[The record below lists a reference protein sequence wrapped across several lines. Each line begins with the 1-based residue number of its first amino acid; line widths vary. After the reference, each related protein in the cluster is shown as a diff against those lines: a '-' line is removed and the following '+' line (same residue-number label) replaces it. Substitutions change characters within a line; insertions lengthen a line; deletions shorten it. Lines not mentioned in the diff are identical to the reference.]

1 MSRSEILINLSERER
16 RHFEFGQM
24 TLSRLLEQVRPII
37 NAAAKSNIRKP
48 AEVAIFLNRSA
59 IRTAC
64 GENWTQSLAKD
75 LLSLMYEGA
84 IRRPPIRTRP
94 KLPPKIRSEAE
105 QLTGKD
111 LTRIKGRLKKK
122 ASKRLE
128 AIQLANSRASTP
140 SPPLVESKKKALVLS
155 PADLKKNIAMLPSE
169 SAEALQN
176 RWLNCLRNHLKPE
189 SEFPRAYLNALMDAI
204 NQEWKR
210 RKLNTNSL
218 SGDEW
223 PTTHV
228 GLTTSSILSADW
240 PEEGILSFV
249 GYRVGKTNPTRPKE
263 LRKLILEGIFL
274 GEIPPIIP
282 RNLLSD
288 WGDPDTKKRL
298 LKIANVLAALTRN
311 AKRKR
316 QADMSIAIGHW
327 EDDLEYLRR
336 KFWLPNFSAWGASS
350 WPSA

>member
-1 MSRSEILINLSERER
+1 
-16 RHFEFGQM
+16 
-24 TLSRLLEQVRPII
+24 
-37 NAAAKSNIRKP
+37 
-48 AEVAIFLNRSA
+48 
-59 IRTAC
+59 
-64 GENWTQSLAKD
+64 
-75 LLSLMYEGA
+75 
-84 IRRPPIRTRP
+84 
-94 KLPPKIRSEAE
+94 
-105 QLTGKD
+105 
-111 LTRIKGRLKKK
+111 
-122 ASKRLE
+122 
-128 AIQLANSRASTP
+128 
-140 SPPLVESKKKALVLS
+140 
-155 PADLKKNIAMLPSE
+155 MLPSE

-176 RWLNCLRNHLKPE
+176 RWLNCLRNYLKPE

-210 RKLNTNSL
+210 RKLSISSL

-228 GLTTSSILSADW
+228 GLTGSSILSADW

-282 RNLLSD
+282 RNLLID
-288 WGDPDTKKRL
+288 WGEPGTKKRL

-316 QADMSIAIGHW
+316 QADMSIAISHW

-336 KFWLPNFSAWGASS
+336 KFWLPNFSALGASA
-350 WPSA
+350 WPQA